1 MDSPRQRLI
10 VALDV
15 SSAAAAMKIVAAI
28 SPSNVMYK
36 VGLQLY
42 SAVGPSVVRDLVGAG
57 HGVFLDLK
65 FHDIPNTVAGASKE
79 AAKLGA
85 KMITLHAS
93 GGGEMLRAGA
103 EAAHAAHA
111 DCKVLAV
118 TVLTSL
124 DDAALSQVGVRGA
137 VQDQVLRLAAL
148 AVASGC
154 DGIVASVREA
164 AMLRQEFGVRIIIVT
179 PGIRPAGG
187 DPADQARV
195 ATPADAI
202 QAGADHIVVG
212 RPITAAENPAQAV
225 RAILGEIA

>member
-1 MDSPRQRLI
+1 MVSPRQRLI

-42 SAVGPSVVRDLVGAG
+42 SAAGPAIVRDLVGVG

-65 FHDIPNTVAGASKE
+65 FNDIPNTVAGASKE

-103 EAAHAAHA
+103 EAAHAVNP
-111 DCKVLAV
+111 DIKVLAV

-124 DDAALSQVGVRGA
+124 DDTALNRVGVRGS

-148 AVASGC
+148 AVADRC

-164 AMLRQEFGVRIIIVT
+164 AVLRHEFGDRIIIVT

-195 ATPADAI
+195 ATAADAI
-202 QAGADHIVVG
+202 QAGADYIVVG

-225 RAILGEIA
+225 RAILGEIG